1 VFADIGAPN
10 PEEALAK
17 ADIARQVGRILAE
30 RGLSQVQAGALL
42 GIAQPRVSDLAR
54 GRLGKLSLEKSLPFA
69 RLQPREEAYG

>member
-42 GIAQPRVSDLAR
+42 GIAQPRAR